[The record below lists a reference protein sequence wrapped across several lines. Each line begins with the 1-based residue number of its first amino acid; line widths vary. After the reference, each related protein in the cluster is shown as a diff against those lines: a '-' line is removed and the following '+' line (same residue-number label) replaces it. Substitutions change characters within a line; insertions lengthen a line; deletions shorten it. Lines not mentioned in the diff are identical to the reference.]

1 MKLYILRHED
11 RTQDCSFFAP
21 LTKNGLN
28 NAEKLAD
35 IINNHKID
43 IVFSSP
49 FIRTLQTI
57 RPYLIKTNKKLN
69 IEYSLS
75 EIHHEDIIPKKA
87 YGLYLPEYLAECFNY
102 DTTYNSLIKPTD
114 IKFPEKYE
122 DVDKRL
128 KIFLKEIF
136 STYFTTD
143 KTILLVT
150 HQSLCYSILQIVNKM
165 VKVEDDFMKNYPT
178 GQLTLVYNDNNWTFK
193 RINS

>member
-21 LTKNGLN
+21 LTKEGLN

-43 IVFSSP
+43 LIFSSP

-57 RPYLIKTNKKLN
+57 RPYLKKTNKMAN

-87 YGLYLPEYLAECFNY
+87 YGMYLPEYLAEAFNY
-102 DTTYNSLIKPTD
+102 DKTYNSLIKPTD
-114 IKFPEKYE
+114 IKYPEKFQ
-122 DVDKRL
+122 DVEKRL
-128 KIFLKEIF
+128 KKFLKELFI
-136 STYFTTD
+136 TYFNTD
-143 KTILLVT
+143 KSIILVT
-150 HQSLCYSILQIVNKM
+150 HQSLCSSILKIVNK
-165 VKVEDDFMKNYPT
+165 KEKIDEELITNYPT
-178 GQLTLVYNDNNWTFK
+178 GQLSLVYSGDWTYK